1 MTAWWCSAELSAAAT
16 AATGGAASRDDKSI
30 EISISPER
38 ITVGSEV
45 SLILT
50 SRNGSAPALEEIP
63 RMDNILW
70 ENGEKRSSRTMF
82 DGRKTIRENTRV
94 YQFVPLSPG
103 KYTLPSLKIICGKDT
118 VVTQPYEF
126 EVLGAPDSS
135 ARAHLSAG
143 RMPARRAPQSSSS
156 VSPDGDKSLRN
167 GASSSGEKDAPP
179 AEERMLFSEISIP
192 SRDRDFYLGEE
203 IPVEIRVWML
213 DSLRIELSWP
223 RLEAGEKANL
233 VFRDYS
239 AVNRENPAFDVVER
253 SRKRLDGNTYHV
265 YTFRTAFRAIS
276 TGTFDLKSLTPAT
289 IYSTRGRGSSF
300 FDAWD
305 DPFFFGTP
313 FSRASGEE
321 KLLVSDAG
329 KITVKPLPEAPRN
342 SSFTGLVGLWKT
354 EISLSSSSSSGGGAS
369 SESAFDCQVGSPVT
383 LRVKLSG
390 NGSLENLTAPPLEI
404 PDFRCYPPEVEKARS
419 GRSAEIRYVLI
430 PTRQGNPQI
439 ALNLS
444 TFNPVSGKYEE
455 TSFSKTLHVEKSS
468 GVFAGNSGKTVVDAS
483 TVSSSAASQPFSGTE
498 EDPGKRRSDS
508 ALYLHKN
515 LGKTVAMPLKR
526 NAYLPCFLMIGFGM
540 AFYLA
545 SLLIFARRR
554 AMEKDPAMK
563 RRMEA
568 RTRRRGILKKLKAS
582 PPEEIADRV
591 GIEIGDYLNDML
603 NLPPG
608 AGLSD
613 SAAALKEKSPE
624 LAETLGRLAESA
636 WMPDL
641 RSSFDQEFKKKLIKG
656 LGRLSVFVLLFS
668 VCLHPCVL
676 SASESESAEG
686 VPTMKPSL
694 PENAEQALTAY
705 DSGDFD
711 GALKFYASKLDP
723 ANPAPALLYNMG
735 NCFYHKDDLPRAL
748 VCYERALRLA
758 PRNSDIL
765 ENLNLTRR
773 KMGLEE
779 KYRIEHPLSVP
790 PYLRDSMRPD
800 EWLSVLAFAGMLFLI
815 SMGLRMFTRGMVW
828 KPLALASILIA
839 VLAASA
845 ALSQK
850 NSSYGEKAAVVVVR
864 NAPVYSLPSE
874 QSGRQEMQLKAG
886 QEIEIEERRLDWV
899 RVRVGADEGW
909 MKGADVESLWSR
921 APSGKGL

>member
-1 MTAWWCSAELSAAAT
+1 MKRRTLRIAAAVFACMTAWWCTAELSAAANAT
-16 AATGGAASRDDKSI
+16 AGGGAASRDDKAI

-82 DGRKTIRENTRV
+82 DGRKTVRENTRV

-143 RMPARRAPQSSSS
+143 RMPSRASQSVSS
-156 VSPDGDKSLRN
+156 VSPDGEESRRN
-167 GASSSGEKDAPP
+167 GDSSGEEDAAR

-192 SRDRDFYLGEE
+192 ARGREFYLGEE
-203 IPVEIRVWML
+203 IPVEIHVWQL

-239 AVNRENPAFDVVER
+239 AVNRENSAFDVVER
-253 SRKRLDGNTYHV
+253 TRKRLDGRTYNV

-289 IYSTRGRGSSF
+289 VYRPRRGGRSSSSF

-329 KITVKPLPEAPRN
+329 KITVKPLPEAPRD

-354 EISLSSSSSSGGGAS
+354 EISLSPSSVADNGTSSDSGSGPV
-369 SESAFDCQVGSPVT
+369 CQVGSPVT
-383 LRVKLSG
+383 LRVRFRG
-390 NGSLENLTAPPLEI
+390 TGSLETLTAPPLEI
-404 PDFRCYPPEVEKARS
+404 PDFRCYPPELEKDRS

-430 PTRQGNPQI
+430 PTREGTPQI

-468 GVFAGNSGKTVVDAS
+468 GVFAGNSGKMVVDAS
-483 TVSSSAASQPFSGTE
+483 SFSSSAASQPFSGTE
-498 EDPGKRRSDS
+498 ENPGKRRSDS

-526 NAYLPCFLMIGFGM
+526 NAYLPAFLMIGFGA
-540 AFYLA
+540 AFYLV

-568 RTRRRGILKKLKAS
+568 RGRKRGLLRKLKAS
-582 PPEEIADRV
+582 PPEEIADRA
-591 GIEIGDYLNDML
+591 GIE
-603 NLPPG
+603 
-608 AGLSD
+608 LSD
-613 SAAALKEKSPE
+613 TSMTCSIFRPE
-624 LAETLGRLAESA
+624 
-636 WMPDL
+636 PD
-641 RSSFDQEFKKKLIKG
+641 SLI
-656 LGRLSVFVLLFS
+656 
-668 VCLHPCVL
+668 
-676 SASESESAEG
+676 
-686 VPTMKPSL
+686 
-694 PENAEQALTAY
+694 
-705 DSGDFD
+705 
-711 GALKFYASKLDP
+711 
-723 ANPAPALLYNMG
+723 
-735 NCFYHKDDLPRAL
+735 PR
-748 VCYERALRLA
+748 
-758 PRNSDIL
+758 
-765 ENLNLTRR
+765 
-773 KMGLEE
+773 
-779 KYRIEHPLSVP
+779 
-790 PYLRDSMRPD
+790 RP
-800 EWLSVLAFAGMLFLI
+800 
-815 SMGLRMFTRGMVW
+815 
-828 KPLALASILIA
+828 
-839 VLAASA
+839 
-845 ALSQK
+845 
-850 NSSYGEKAAVVVVR
+850 
-864 NAPVYSLPSE
+864 
-874 QSGRQEMQLKAG
+874 
-886 QEIEIEERRLDWV
+886 
-899 RVRVGADEGW
+899 
-909 MKGADVESLWSR
+909 
-921 APSGKGL
+921 